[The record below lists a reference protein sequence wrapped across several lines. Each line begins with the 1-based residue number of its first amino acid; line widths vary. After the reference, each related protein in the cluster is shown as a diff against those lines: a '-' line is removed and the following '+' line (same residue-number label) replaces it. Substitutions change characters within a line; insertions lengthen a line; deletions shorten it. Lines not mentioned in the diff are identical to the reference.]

1 MAIPVQATPRTVTL
15 TIDGREITVAEG
27 STIWAAAKAAGIDI
41 PVLCHDERFDPVGVC
56 RMCVVDVGAPAFA
69 ASCVRACEEGMEV
82 KTATPEVERSRAVLT
97 QLLLADQP
105 ERERDP
111 KQTTTGD
118 NELLALADRYGVS
131 REDGLPLAAGRG
143 TDFSN
148 PVIAVDHDSCI
159 LCDRCVRACDDIQG
173 NDVIG
178 RSGKGYSTRIAFDL
192 NDPMGQSSCVTC
204 GECVSACPTGALTNK
219 PIRSIPIRPRSE
231 LDQVNTV
238 CPYCGVGCALTYN
251 VDRERGAIAFAEGRD
266 QPGSKGRL
274 CVKGRYGWDY
284 AASPQRLTVPLIR
297 REDSYPKGAL
307 STEVRGDMGDGGY
320 KDDLVERAERRQLS
334 GGRNVSGQRG
344 GNGDGKGNGKGKGGK
359 GRGRKPGGLVDYDE
373 VLPHFREATWEEALD
388 LVARRLTE
396 IYADGG
402 PGAIAGFGSAKCSNE
417 EAYLFQKLI
426 RTGFHTNNIDH
437 CTRLCHASSV
447 AALFEGI
454 GSGAVSTTYGDVINA
469 DVAIV
474 TGTNTPANHPVA
486 SSFFKQAR
494 RNGTT
499 IIYVDPRAD
508 KMADHSDIFCQLKP
522 GTDVAFYNGVMHE
535 VIRLGLT
542 DADFIANRTSNF
554 DALAA
559 TVADYPPE
567 RAEQITGVPADVIRR
582 VARAWGEADA
592 GIIFWGMG
600 ISQHT
605 TGTDNARCLIAMCA
619 ITGNVGRTGSGLH
632 PLRGQNNVQGAS
644 DMGLIPMFY
653 PDYKKAD
660 DPDIRARFERAWDT
674 TDLDP
679 KRGLTVTEII
689 GSALKGGVRGMYM
702 LGENPFLSDPNINKV
717 RKALAA
723 LDFLVV
729 QDIFLTETAEFA
741 DVILP
746 ASSYLEK
753 DGTYTNTDRRVQL
766 GRKVLDPPGQAR
778 VDWEVVQDI
787 ANRVG
792 LGWNYTS
799 ARDVFEEI
807 VSVMASYT
815 NLSYDNLGLTG
826 KLYPNPDPE
835 HSDGTVVMFGE
846 KFNTDDGLAH
856 LVPAEWLPAKE
867 LPSEE
872 YPFVL
877 NTGRLLEHWHTGSM
891 TRRSYAL
898 DAISPVAEVYLHPA
912 DAAGLGIADGE
923 MARVSSRR
931 GTIVLAV
938 RVSHREQRGNCF
950 IPFHFRE
957 AAANLLTTDAIDPVG
972 KIPEFKFCAVR
983 IEAARPAGPTLP
995 PAASGQGGR

>member
-1 MAIPVQATPRTVTL
+1 
-15 TIDGREITVAEG
+15 
-27 STIWAAAKAAGIDI
+27 
-41 PVLCHDERFDPVGVC
+41 
-56 RMCVVDVGAPAFA
+56 
-69 ASCVRACEEGMEV
+69 
-82 KTATPEVERSRAVLT
+82 
-97 QLLLADQP
+97 
-105 ERERDP
+105 
-111 KQTTTGD
+111 
-118 NELLALADRYGVS
+118 
-131 REDGLPLAAGRG
+131 
-143 TDFSN
+143 
-148 PVIAVDHDSCI
+148 
-159 LCDRCVRACDDIQG
+159 
-173 NDVIG
+173 
-178 RSGKGYSTRIAFDL
+178 
-192 NDPMGQSSCVTC
+192 
-204 GECVSACPTGALTNK
+204 
-219 PIRSIPIRPRSE
+219 
-231 LDQVNTV
+231 
-238 CPYCGVGCALTYN
+238 
-251 VDRERGAIAFAEGRD
+251 
-266 QPGSKGRL
+266 
-274 CVKGRYGWDY
+274 
-284 AASPQRLTVPLIR
+284 
-297 REDSYPKGAL
+297 
-307 STEVRGDMGDGGY
+307 
-320 KDDLVERAERRQLS
+320 
-334 GGRNVSGQRG
+334 
-344 GNGDGKGNGKGKGGK
+344 
-359 GRGRKPGGLVDYDE
+359 
-373 VLPHFREATWEEALD
+373 
-388 LVARRLTE
+388 
-396 IYADGG
+396 
-402 PGAIAGFGSAKCSNE
+402 
-417 EAYLFQKLI
+417 
-426 RTGFHTNNIDH
+426 
-437 CTRLCHASSV
+437 
-447 AALFEGI
+447 
-454 GSGAVSTTYGDVINA
+454 
-469 DVAIV
+469 
-474 TGTNTPANHPVA
+474 
-486 SSFFKQAR
+486 
-494 RNGTT
+494 
-499 IIYVDPRAD
+499 
-508 KMADHSDIFCQLKP
+508 
-522 GTDVAFYNGVMHE
+522 VAFYNGVMHE

-567 RAEQITGVPADVIRR
+567 RAEQISGVPADVIRR
-582 VARAWGEADA
+582 VARVWGEADA

-619 ITGNVGRTGSGLH
+619 ITGNVGRQGSGLH

-644 DMGLIPMFY
+644 DMGLIPMYY

-660 DPDIRARFERAWDT
+660 DPDVRARFERAWDT
-674 TDLDP
+674 PDLDP

-689 GSALKGGVRGMYM
+689 GSVLKGGVRGMYM

-746 ASSYLEK
+746 ASSYMEK

-807 VSVMASYT
+807 VSVMRSYT
-815 NLSYDNLGLTG
+815 NLTYDNLGLTG

-835 HSDGTVVMFGE
+835 HSDGTIVMFGE

-867 LPSEE
+867 LPDEE

-898 DAISPVAEVYLHPA
+898 DAISPVAEVYLNPD
-912 DAAGLGIADGE
+912 DAAALGIADGE
-923 MARVSSRR
+923 KARVSSRR

-995 PAASGQGGR
+995 PAAGAQDGR

>member
-1 MAIPVQATPRTVTL
+1 MV
-15 TIDGREITVAEG
+15 
-27 STIWAAAKAAGIDI
+27 
-41 PVLCHDERFDPVGVC
+41 
-56 RMCVVDVGAPAFA
+56 
-69 ASCVRACEEGMEV
+69 
-82 KTATPEVERSRAVLT
+82 
-97 QLLLADQP
+97 
-105 ERERDP
+105 
-111 KQTTTGD
+111 
-118 NELLALADRYGVS
+118 
-131 REDGLPLAAGRG
+131 
-143 TDFSN
+143 
-148 PVIAVDHDSCI
+148 
-159 LCDRCVRACDDIQG
+159 
-173 NDVIG
+173 
-178 RSGKGYSTRIAFDL
+178 
-192 NDPMGQSSCVTC
+192 
-204 GECVSACPTGALTNK
+204 
-219 PIRSIPIRPRSE
+219 
-231 LDQVNTV
+231 
-238 CPYCGVGCALTYN
+238 
-251 VDRERGAIAFAEGRD
+251 
-266 QPGSKGRL
+266 
-274 CVKGRYGWDY
+274 
-284 AASPQRLTVPLIR
+284 
-297 REDSYPKGAL
+297 
-307 STEVRGDMGDGGY
+307 
-320 KDDLVERAERRQLS
+320 
-334 GGRNVSGQRG
+334 
-344 GNGDGKGNGKGKGGK
+344 
-359 GRGRKPGGLVDYDE
+359 
-373 VLPHFREATWEEALD
+373 
-388 LVARRLTE
+388 
-396 IYADGG
+396 
-402 PGAIAGFGSAKCSNE
+402 
-417 EAYLFQKLI
+417 
-426 RTGFHTNNIDH
+426 
-437 CTRLCHASSV
+437 
-447 AALFEGI
+447 
-454 GSGAVSTTYGDVINA
+454 NA

-474 TGTNTPANHPVA
+474 TGTNTTANHPVA

-494 RNGTT
+494 RHGTK

-508 KMADHSDIFCQLKP
+508 KMADHADIFCQLKP

-535 VIRLGLT
+535 VIRLGLV
-542 DADFIANRTSNF
+542 DARVHREPDVELRRARR
-554 DALAA
+554 DGRRLPARAGR
-559 TVADYPPE
+559 ADHR
-567 RAEQITGVPADVIRR
+567 RARRRDPR
-582 VARAWGEADA
+582 VARAWGEARA

-605 TGTDNARCLIAMCA
+605 TGTDNARCLIALCA
-619 ITGNVGRTGSGLH
+619 ITGNVGRPGSGLH
-632 PLRGQNNVQGAS
+632 PLRGPEQRAGRL
-644 DMGLIPMFY
+644 GHGP
-653 PDYKKAD
+653 
-660 DPDIRARFERAWDT
+660 DPDVLPRLPAGRRPGRPGQVRAGLGHP
-674 TDLDP
+674 DLDP

-787 ANRVG
+787 ANRIG

-799 ARDVFEEI
+799 AREVFDEI

-846 KFNTDDGLAH
+846 QFNTDDGLAH

-867 LPSEE
+867 LPDEE

-898 DAISPVAEVYLHPA
+898 DAIAPVAEVYLHPD

-931 GTIVLAV
+931 GTIELAV

-957 AAANLLTTDAIDPVG
+957 AAANLLTIDEIDPVG

-983 IEAARPAGPTLP
+983 IEAARPAGPLARRPRAGRTAGNGHSP
-995 PAASGQGGR
+995 RARARRRGQGGQVPRPEPDPGAQRDPGAGRLAAARGAGGAGPRRAPAAVRDRGADLVLPALPHRAAQAGRAARLPRPVVLAARRGRADRGDPAAVRGGRRRRVHRGVLHRPLRRGARRQRQRAPGGGGRRRRRSSPPRGTAGCRRRSRAATRAGGRGPTTRTRRWRERYGVLRARAGRRAGHRPDHHGPAGLRAARDGRRRFPDRAGSGSWSRRRRPRRSTPSATPTSPSRGPSRTGRSWPSSRTWCSRACCSGCSRSGRRRAGCSSGTSTAPRSR